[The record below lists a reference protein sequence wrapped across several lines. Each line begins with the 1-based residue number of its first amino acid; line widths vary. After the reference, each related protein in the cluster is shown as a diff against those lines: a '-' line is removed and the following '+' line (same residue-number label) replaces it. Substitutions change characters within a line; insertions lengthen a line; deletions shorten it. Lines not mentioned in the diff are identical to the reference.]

1 MRKIYNA
8 ECLFDVTKTK
18 LPAKARSYEKLPAI
32 KIENWKILDQ
42 IDLLL
47 LSWNTWKKLYN

>member
-1 MRKIYNA
+1 MKKIFNS

-18 LPAKARSYEKLPAI
+18 LPPKVRTYEKSSAI
-32 KIENWKILDQ
+32 IIVNWKILDQ

>member
-1 MRKIYNA
+1 MKKIYNA

-18 LPAKARSYEKLPAI
+18 LPPKVRTYEKSSAI
-32 KIENWKILDQ
+32 IIVNWKILDQ

-47 LSWNTWKKLYN
+47 LSGNTWNKIYN